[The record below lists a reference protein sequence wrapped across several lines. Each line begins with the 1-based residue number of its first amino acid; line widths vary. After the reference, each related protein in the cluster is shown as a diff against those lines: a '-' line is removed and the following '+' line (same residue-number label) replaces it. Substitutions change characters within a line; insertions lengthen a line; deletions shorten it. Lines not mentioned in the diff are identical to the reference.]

1 MSQPVQNR
9 YDIVYLFDITDGN
22 PNGDPDAGN
31 MPRIDPETEQGLVTD
46 VCLKRKIRNYVE
58 LTENGKPGNRI
69 FVREK
74 AVLNR
79 QIEEAYEQSDDVK
92 KALAE
97 WIVYEK
103 ARKDKK
109 SKEKPK
115 APARHYE
122 DVARQWMCEQ
132 FYDIRAFGAVM
143 MTGKEKDD
151 EESQSKI
158 RKTAGQVR
166 GPVQLGMARSIDR
179 IVSQEHAITVCA
191 ARTEEKP
198 IEQQVG
204 IQGRKF
210 TIPYGLYRVHAYV
223 SPHLADPERN
233 GTGFSESDLQ
243 LFKSALLEMFEN
255 DKSAA
260 RANMRPCRCIAFR
273 HESKLGNARADQLFA
288 RVKVAV
294 KPELAAQKR
303 PPRSFDDYAVR
314 VEEGDLPTGV
324 KVEYWV

>member
-1 MSQPVQNR
+1 MNQSIENR

-22 PNGDPDAGN
+22 PNGDPDAAN

-46 VCLKRKIRNYVE
+46 VCLKRKIRNFVE
-58 LTENGKPGNRI
+58 LTEDGRAGYRV

-79 QIEEAYEQSDDVK
+79 QIEEAYEQSDAVK

-97 WIVYEK
+97 WSEYEK
-103 ARKDKK
+103 ARKEKK

-115 APARHYE
+115 APKVHYE
-122 DVARQWMCEQ
+122 DIARQWMCEQ
-132 FYDIRAFGAVM
+132 FYDIRTFGAVM
-143 MTGKEKDD
+143 TTGKEKED

-191 ARTEEKP
+191 ARTEDKP

-210 TIPYGLYRVHAYV
+210 TVPYGLYRVHAYV
-223 SPHLADPERN
+223 NPNLADQ
-233 GTGFSESDLQ
+233 TGFSTTDLE
-243 LFKSALLEMFEN
+243 LLKKAFGEMFEQ

-260 RANMRPCRCIAFR
+260 RANMRPCRCVAFR

-288 RVKVAV
+288 RVKIAV

-303 PPRSFDDYAVR
+303 PPRRFDDYDVR
-314 VEEGDLPTGV
+314 VDERDLPTGV